1 MKKEISPALAVIII
15 VVVVAILGFAGYK
28 FFLQPSKPRWTPPPN
43 YGAPAP
49 YGAPVTPR

>member
-15 VVVVAILGFAGYK
+15 VAVLVILGFAGYK
-28 FFLQPSKPRWTPPPN
+28 FFLQPKRPSWTPPSN

-49 YGAPVTPR
+49 YGAPAVQR